1 MIYVY
6 EAKIRTYP
14 VASTPA
20 VTGSA
25 VIQTMFDSVCIKATE
40 NRYNYNTNLMV
51 DMDALAIL
59 NCTLRIFTDF
69 ITVAPCFHITKPHVL
84 MVHGK
89 Y

>member
-1 MIYVY
+1 
-6 EAKIRTYP
+6 
-14 VASTPA
+14 
-20 VTGSA
+20 
-25 VIQTMFDSVCIKATE
+25 
-40 NRYNYNTNLMV
+40 MV